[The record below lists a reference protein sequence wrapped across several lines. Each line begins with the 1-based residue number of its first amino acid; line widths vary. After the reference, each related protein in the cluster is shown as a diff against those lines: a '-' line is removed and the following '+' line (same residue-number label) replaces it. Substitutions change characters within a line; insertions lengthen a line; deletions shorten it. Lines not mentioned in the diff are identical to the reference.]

1 MLKKTVRVVVLLA
14 FTGLGLAWA
23 EAQEA
28 PKNQVTHRWVQKF
41 GMVTPAFGQ
50 TLRLHAVHLNLEPPP
65 DPDAPATNPPPE
77 PGFPPDPCRVVLVFI
92 DSEGRPIGS
101 PVGRTLD
108 LGKSTFIDFSFVAPI
123 TSNVVPPDPCRA
135 TVWIFQRGPR
145 GGSPP
150 DPCKATLEVLD
161 TASGRA
167 LIHML
172 PAVQHALP
180 AVR

>member
-1 MLKKTVRVVVLLA
+1 MLKKTVRIVVLLA

-28 PKNQVTHRWVQKF
+28 QKNQVIHRWVQKF

-77 PGFPPDPCRVVLVFI
+77 PDYAPPCRVVLVFI
-92 DSEGRPIGS
+92 DKDGRPIGS

-108 LGKSTFIDFSFVAPI
+108 LGKSTFIDFSFVAPPA
-123 TSNVVPPDPCRA
+123 TNVVPPDPCRA
-135 TVWIFQRGPR
+135 SVWIFQTGPR
-145 GGSPP
+145 GGAPP
-150 DPCKATLEVLD
+150 DPCRATLEVLD
-161 TASGRA
+161 TATGKS

-172 PAVQHALP
+172 PAVQRALP
-180 AVR
+180 AVQ